1 MSDLATLRGL
11 VERKLW
17 DETNAVWSDDVID
30 QAIWE
35 ALDEYSRMLP
45 LAAEEVLTLAAAG
58 RSIDVSSITGLLSVT
73 RVYWPYDSSEEIWPP
88 NQVKGF
94 RLDWVAGDPYLVLTA
109 YDGTE
114 PQTGDEVKVW
124 YTCRQ
129 TIEDLD
135 LATGTTVPALH
146 ESLIVLGA
154 AGYAVQGRGLDLLR
168 ISEIDPDLVTKYEK
182 WAEGWLQEFRA
193 KLEQLRG
200 ESARAGE
207 SWGTGW
213 ELDKWEGK

>member
-1 MSDLATLRGL
+1 MSDLATIRAR

-30 QAIWE
+30 EAIWT
-35 ALDEYSRMLP
+35 ALDEFSQVFP
-45 LAAEEVLTLAAAG
+45 QTTSEVITLDADG
-58 RSIDVSSITGLLSVT
+58 REIDISDLDGLLNVT
-73 RVYWPYDSSEEIWPP
+73 RVYWPYDSSEETWPP
-88 NQVKGF
+88 NRVKGF
-94 RLDWVAGDPYLVLTA
+94 RLEWIAGDPILTFTA
-109 YDGTE
+109 IDGDQ
-114 PQTGDEVKVW
+114 PQTDDEVKIW

-129 TIEDLD
+129 TIDDLD
-135 LATGTTVPALH
+135 SETET
-146 ESLIVLGA
+146 SLNSLQETLIIIGA

-182 WAEGWLQEFRA
+182 WADGRLLEFRA

-207 SWGTGW
+207 SFATPWT
-213 ELDKWEGK
+213 LDKWDG